1 MTSQTYRRLIGLTLG
16 LLLGLAYGIPSQA
29 INALANPSVTFYQP
43 PFGMLPN
50 ILICAT
56 MGGLAGLICAWP
68 KSSFLGVIIAAVSG
82 SVFLLIAGS
91 LYGGPVAPTKVGGL
105 ILTLTVLL
113 LPVIGLLGAV
123 FTALRWLVN
132 KQVEYH
138 ADRAALLRR
147 LIAPVLLVCI
157 IGGLS
162 AAVQYPP
169 EGQQR
174 IKEMNDLVLM
184 GLRASDAASVPPAFA
199 KFGETFKQ
207 RATSDYALHWV
218 KSDLVDW
225 HIGRPAGYQDWQL
238 SIAVARFDNGWIVAC
253 IFSPD
258 EAPSKCQAYDRDP
271 TLPAL
276 ETP

>member
-1 MTSQTYRRLIGLTLG
+1 MLP
-16 LLLGLAYGIPSQA
+16 GLAYGVPSQA
-29 INALANPSVTFYQP
+29 INALAVPDVTFYQP

-56 MGGLAGLICAWP
+56 LGGLAGLICAWP
-68 KSSFLGVIIAAVSG
+68 KSTFLGVVIAAVSG
-82 SVFLLIAGS
+82 SVFLLIVGS
-91 LYGGPVAPTKVGGL
+91 LYGRPVAPEKTGGL
-105 ILTLTVLL
+105 IVTLTVLL

-123 FTALRWLVN
+123 FTALRWLIN
-132 KQVEYH
+132 KQVEYRV
-138 ADRAALLRR
+138 DRVSLLRR

-174 IKEMNDLVLM
+174 IKEMNALIQA
-184 GLRASDAASVPPAFA
+184 GLQAGDAASVPPAFA

-207 RATSDYALHWV
+207 RATPNYTLQWV

-225 HIGRPAGYQDWQL
+225 RIGQPAGYQDWQL
-238 SIAVARFDNGWIVAC
+238 SIAVARFDNGWMMAC

-258 EAPSKCQAYDRDP
+258 EAPANCRAYDRDP

-276 ETP
+276 DAP